1 MPYALFEKE
10 AKLSRAFPTATDVWR
25 CAEGCGLVVDG
36 ADGKPRLEDDSRGRL
51 KHQAVRAGP
60 GPGRGTGLGPEPAKN
75 LTCAGTKPTPRSYPG
90 KCSNLERGESMK
102 DPVSIFGCW
111 RGFSFGA
118 AWQHPLRTSAKGAN
132 KGVEMPIA
140 VLLARTILTTTRSSA
155 VAGSEN
161 GAPRP
166 CR

>member
-1 MPYALFEKE
+1 MASRNGWGVPLAEHPTGTRLCKSAKAPSMPYALFEKE

-102 DPVSIFGCW
+102 DPVSVLGCW
-111 RGFSFGA
+111 RGFSIWG
-118 AWQHPLRTSAKGAN
+118 LRGS
-132 KGVEMPIA
+132 
-140 VLLARTILTTTRSSA
+140 TR
-155 VAGSEN
+155 
-161 GAPRP
+161 R
-166 CR
+166 

>member
-1 MPYALFEKE
+1 MVAGGTGF
-10 AKLSRAFPTATDVWR
+10 
-25 CAEGCGLVVDG
+25 LV
-36 ADGKPRLEDDSRGRL
+36 RSRGPDADADHISDWIVPKKR
-51 KHQAVRAGP
+51 KMARQR
-60 GPGRGTGLGPEPAKN
+60 N
-75 LTCAGTKPTPRSYPG
+75 LALAGTNPALRSCLV